1 MAEDQIPP
9 TTKLAKNEYI
19 QPLVIAFLA
28 SVFGFSYSFYY
39 YGEFGRALALASIE
53 FVFLFW
59 IVLRGNKLVARR
71 RAISATERLANA
83 PMSASRLSTGR
94 WLGVV
99 AGIALI
105 AAFIFTVGFLV
116 RKQSI
121 KAHALAIE
129 KQKAIEKAADDSQ
142 IRKRTFQMYFW
153 KECHASEERLRENID
168 AKIQNGTISVL
179 SYKLNLPS
187 GPAEIVYEGNA
198 NEARHIQETIRWT
211 GIPSDTYGFVK

>member
-1 MAEDQIPP
+1 MAEDQISPK
-9 TTKLAKNEYI
+9 TKPARNEYI

-28 SVFGFSYSFYY
+28 SVFGFSYSFYND
-39 YGEFGRALALASIE
+39 GEFGRALALASIE

-59 IVLRGNKLVARR
+59 IVLGGNKIVARR
-71 RAISATERLANA
+71 RSISAIERLSNA
-83 PMSASRLSTGR
+83 PVSASRLSSGR
-94 WLGVV
+94 RLGVV

-105 AAFIFTVGFLV
+105 FAFIFTVGFLV

-121 KAHALAIE
+121 KAHALAID

-142 IRKRTFQMYFW
+142 IRRRKFHMHFW
-153 KECHASEERLRENID
+153 KECDAAEERLRENID
-168 AKIQNGTISVL
+168 AKIQNGSISVL

-187 GPAEIVYEGNA
+187 GPAEIVYEGSA

-211 GIPSDTYGFVK
+211 GIPSATYSFVK